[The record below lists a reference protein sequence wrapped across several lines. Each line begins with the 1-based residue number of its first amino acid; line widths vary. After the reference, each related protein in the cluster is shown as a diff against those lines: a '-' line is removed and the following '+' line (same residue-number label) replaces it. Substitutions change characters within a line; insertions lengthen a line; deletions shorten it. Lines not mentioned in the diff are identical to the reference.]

1 MKKSL
6 ITYSTVDGQTK
17 EICEKILELSNNSFI
32 DILPINKVSSID
44 AYEKVVIGASIRY
57 GNYRKDVF
65 QFINK
70 NIEKLELKENAFFS
84 VNVVARKPEKN
95 TAETNPY
102 INKFLKISKW
112 KPNKISVFAG
122 KVDYPNYNF
131 FDKYIIKFIMFITKG
146 PTDTSQSF
154 EFTDWL
160 KVDDFSKELRDNY
173 SKNTDFTHFYYI

>member
-1 MKKSL
+1 MSKFL
-6 ITYSTVDGQTK
+6 IIYSTTDGHTKKICQRIKNFLTDENLVELLSLEDAKKVDLYNF
-17 EICEKILELSNNSFI
+17 EKII
-32 DILPINKVSSID
+32 
-44 AYEKVVIGASIRY
+44 IGASIRY
-57 GNYRKDVF
+57 GKHSKELYK
-65 QFINK
+65 FINLNK
-70 NIEKLELKENAFFS
+70 NILDQKKSAFFS

-146 PTDTSQSF
+146 PTDTSQSY
-154 EFTDWL
+154 EFTDWS
-160 KVDDFSKELRDNY
+160 KVDDFSKEL
-173 SKNTDFTHFYYI
+173 KNNF

>member
-1 MKKSL
+1 MFDFL
-6 ITYSTVDGQTK
+6 IIYSTTDGHTNR
-17 EICEKILELSNNSFI
+17 ICERIKNSLNNGNLVELLSLEDAKKVDLSNFKKI
-32 DILPINKVSSID
+32 I
-44 AYEKVVIGASIRY
+44 IGASIRY
-57 GNYRKDVF
+57 GKHSKELYK
-65 QFINK
+65 FINSNK
-70 NIEKLELKENAFFS
+70 NILDQKKSAFFS

-146 PTDTSQSF
+146 PTDTSQSY
-154 EFTDWL
+154 EFTDWS
-160 KVDDFSKELRDNY
+160 KVDDFSRELGNNY
-173 SKNTDFTHFYYI
+173 